1 LVRAVLASN
10 GIVRDLLRE
19 DRNIWRRTRTLP
31 THFQRRA
38 TTVVNVRKLRAVY
51 GKHVFLENASV
62 DARCVFN
69 GLNGDLEGALSDL
82 RAANA
87 RFARGH

>member
-1 LVRAVLASN
+1 M
-10 GIVRDLLRE
+10 
-19 DRNIWRRTRTLP
+19 
-31 THFQRRA
+31 HFQRRA
-38 TTVVNVRKLRAVY
+38 TTVVNVGKLRAGY

-62 DARCVFN
+62 DARRVFN
-69 GLNGDLEGALSDL
+69 GLSGDLEGALSDL